1 MMMLTQFHYLLQREP
16 FLIEGVDSLRPVE
29 LSDAVEDL
37 LNIVEQVD
45 AAVGVVVLLRLH
57 RPQRPH
63 AVLGE
68 VYLFQHLAQ

>member
-1 MMMLTQFHYLLQREP
+1 MLDRFQYLLQREP
-16 FLIEGVDSLRPVE
+16 ALIECVDSLRPVE
-29 LSDAVEDL
+29 LSHAVEDL

-45 AAVGVVVLLRLH
+45 PTVGVVVLLRLH

-68 VYLFQHLAQ
+68 VYLFQHLAVK